1 METAMDYESTEYG
14 SIERELHIDAS
25 PEVVFEVL
33 SSPEHIR
40 EWWSAETAFE
50 PAAGATGRLTWTDAE
65 TGRHETAPFT
75 VVAADPPRLF
85 SFRWIYDEA
94 EAAAPGNSLLV
105 TFELVPEG
113 AGTTVRFRES
123 GYRERGW
130 EAAVL
135 EAHYNDHRQGWD
147 LYLPRLVAT
156 ADRLAAAR

>member
-1 METAMDYESTEYG
+1 MEYG
-14 SIERELHIDAS
+14 SIERELHIEAA

-40 EWWSAETAFE
+40 EWWSAETEFVAT
-50 PAAGATGRLTWTDAE
+50 AGATGTLTWFDAD
-65 TGRHETAPFT
+65 TGRRDITPFT
-75 VVAADPPRLF
+75 VIEADPPRTF
-85 SFRWIYDEA
+85 AFRWTYDDSEIESA
-94 EAAAPGNSLLV
+94 TTGNSLLV
-105 TFELVPEG
+105 SFELVPTES
-113 AGTTVRFRES
+113 GTTVRFRES

-147 LYLPRLVAT
+147 FYLPRLVAA

>member
-1 METAMDYESTEYG
+1 METAMEYG

-50 PAAGATGRLTWTDAE
+50 PVAGATARLTWTDE
-65 TGRHETAPFT
+65 DTGRQQSSPFT
-75 VVAADPPRLF
+75 VVEADPPRMF
-85 SFRWIYDEA
+85 SFRWTYDETET
-94 EAAAPGNSLLV
+94 EAAGPGNSLLV
-105 TFELVPEG
+105 TFELVPTEK
-113 AGTTVRFRES
+113 GTTVRFRES

-147 LYLPRLVAT
+147 FYLPRLVAT
-156 ADRLAAAR
+156 ADRLAATR

>member
-1 METAMDYESTEYG
+1 METAMEYG

-40 EWWSAETAFE
+40 EWWSADTAFE
-50 PAAGATGRLTWTDAE
+50 PTAGATARLTWTDAD
-65 TGRHETAPFT
+65 TGRQQSTPFT
-75 VVAADPPRLF
+75 VVEADPPRMF
-85 SFRWIYDEA
+85 SFRWTYDETETESA
-94 EAAAPGNSLLV
+94 GPGNSLLV
-105 TFELVPEG
+105 TFELVPTDK
-113 AGTTVRFRES
+113 GTTVHFRES
-123 GYRERGW
+123 GFRERGW

-147 LYLPRLVAT
+147 FYLPRLVAT

>member
-1 METAMDYESTEYG
+1 MEYA

-40 EWWSAETAFE
+40 DWWSAETDFE
-50 PAAGATGRLTWTDAE
+50 PVVGTTSRFTWTDE
-65 TGRHETAPFT
+65 HTGREESTPFT
-75 VVAADPPRLF
+75 VVELDPPRRF
-85 SFRWIYDEA
+85 AFRWTYD
-94 EAAAPGNSLLV
+94 AAVAGSDNSLLV
-105 TFELVPEG
+105 TFELVPSGE
-113 AGTTVRFRES
+113 GTTVRFSET

-147 LYLPRLVAT
+147 FYLPRLAEG
-156 ADRLAAAR
+156 ANRLAAAR

>member
-1 METAMDYESTEYG
+1 MEYG

-40 EWWSAETAFE
+40 DWWSAETRFE
-50 PAAGATGRLTWTDAE
+50 VVAGAAGRLSWTDAG
-65 TGRHETAPFT
+65 TGREHSTPFT
-75 VVAADPPRLF
+75 IVEVDPPRRF
-85 SFRWIYDEA
+85 SFRWTYEDQTA
-94 EAAAPGNSLLV
+94 GPGNSLLV
-105 TFELVPEG
+105 TFELVPAG
-113 AGTTVRFRES
+113 DGTTVRFSET

-147 LYLPRLVAT
+147 FYLPRLAE
-156 ADRLAAAR
+156 AANRLAAVR

>member
-1 METAMDYESTEYG
+1 MEYG

-40 EWWSAETAFE
+40 DWWSAETAFE
-50 PAAGATGRLTWTDAE
+50 PTAGATASLTWSDGD
-65 TGRHETAPFT
+65 TGRHKSAPFT
-75 VVAADPPRLF
+75 VVAADPPRMF
-85 SFRWIYDEA
+85 SFRWTYDEA
-94 EAAAPGNSLLV
+94 ELGRGTAGPGNSLLV
-105 TFELVPEG
+105 TFELVPTG
-113 AGTTVRFRES
+113 GGTTVRFRET

-147 LYLPRLVAT
+147 FYLPRLVAT
-156 ADRLAAAR
+156 AESLAAAR